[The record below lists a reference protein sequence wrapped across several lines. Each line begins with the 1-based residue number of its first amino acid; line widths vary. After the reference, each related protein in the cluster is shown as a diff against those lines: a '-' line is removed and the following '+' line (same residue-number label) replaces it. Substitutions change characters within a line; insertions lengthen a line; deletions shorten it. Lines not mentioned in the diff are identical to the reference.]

1 VIWRASSVSLACH
14 RRFKIHAYMAVAPN
28 VTPPASG
35 LVRTPKRSQTNA
47 ARAMPLTPVTP
58 AGRSTTRETRGSL
71 ILNRLLSPRHVPTPS
86 PQESP
91 LRDYSQPP
99 FTQEDPK
106 WQFGYITNFE
116 PTPSPQE
123 SPLRDYSQPPFTQ
136 EDPKWQFG
144 YITNFEGI
152 SHHLRAVDGV
162 SERLFWRYFFK
173 CQYCSCTVPAT
184 AFAAMELEGVVVGT
198 RPTTNPFPSAML
210 ST

>member
-1 VIWRASSVSLACH
+1 
-14 RRFKIHAYMAVAPN
+14 MAVAPN

-116 PTPSPQE
+116 
-123 SPLRDYSQPPFTQ
+123 
-136 EDPKWQFG
+136 
-144 YITNFEGI
+144 GI

-173 CQYCSCTVPAT
+173 CQYCSCIVRRDLHDCSRNGIPSNGLGGSGCGYEADDESFPECDVIDLT
-184 AFAAMELEGVVVGT
+184 ADE
-198 RPTTNPFPSAML
+198 N
-210 ST
+210 